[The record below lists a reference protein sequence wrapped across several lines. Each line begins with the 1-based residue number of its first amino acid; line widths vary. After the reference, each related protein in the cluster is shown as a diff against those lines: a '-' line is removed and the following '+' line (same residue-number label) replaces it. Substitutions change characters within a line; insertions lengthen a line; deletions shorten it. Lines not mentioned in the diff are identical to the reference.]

1 MANWYS
7 KMSNR
12 VLKTM
17 LAVLFVAASFA
28 SSARDKQDK
37 VIDEQPRVK
46 AGGVIRDA
54 NREYYKAS
62 GVPKV
67 TTEFGLGVGAR
78 YNFQFN
84 VTPLCDN
91 FTPTITMPVSYGAAL
106 QFRLN
111 IGRTFGIQPEI
122 SYARNQLKIVDHQ
135 DGKEIV
141 KKAKSNIV
149 QIPMLLSLRAAMFRF
164 NVGPVFTLMD
174 EASYQ
179 LADAKDES
187 IKLMPIGRLFPTV
200 TYTAG
205 ISVKF
210 AKVMMLDLRYA
221 DQFRGPEMEKID
233 KRENQWV
240 WTLDQN
246 KQPKAQTFRT
256 STRNVQLRFG
266 VVF

>member
-1 MANWYS
+1 
-7 KMSNR
+7 
-12 VLKTM
+12 M

-62 GVPKV
+62 GAPKV

-84 VTPLCDN
+84 VTPLCEN

-122 SYARNQLKIVDHQ
+122 LYARNYSEITDHQ
-135 DGKEIV
+135 DGKELKPKPV
-141 KKAKSNIV
+141 KSIIV
-149 QIPMLLSLRAAMFRF
+149 QIPTLLSLRAAMFRF
-164 NVGPVFTLMD
+164 NAGPVFTLMD
-174 EASYQ
+174 NANYQ
-179 LADAKDES
+179 LPTADDN
-187 IKLMPIGRLFPTV
+187 IKQMTIGRIYPTI
-200 TYTAG
+200 TYAAG
-205 ISVKF
+205 IS
-210 AKVMMLDLRYA
+210 AKLSKRMMLDVRYA
-221 DQFRGPEMEKID
+221 DQFMDTKS
-233 KRENQWV
+233 ENQWV

-246 KQPKAQTFRT
+246 KQPKAQSFRT
-256 STRNVQLRFG
+256 RCRSVQLRYSI
-266 VVF
+266 VF